1 MVVKIFQKALEQCDN
16 CNISFNVR
24 AVSEF
29 IEMRNIPGMF
39 LLLQVWL
46 LSGYSEVEGL
56 MTCSS
61 ESEKIKIVQT
71 SSFLV
76 ASFIEIF
83 K

>member
-16 CNISFNVR
+16 ISFNVR

-29 IEMRNIPGMF
+29 TEMKNIPGMF

-61 ESEKIKIVQT
+61 ESEKNKNCPDF
-71 SSFLV
+71 FL
-76 ASFIEIF
+76 S
-83 K
+83 